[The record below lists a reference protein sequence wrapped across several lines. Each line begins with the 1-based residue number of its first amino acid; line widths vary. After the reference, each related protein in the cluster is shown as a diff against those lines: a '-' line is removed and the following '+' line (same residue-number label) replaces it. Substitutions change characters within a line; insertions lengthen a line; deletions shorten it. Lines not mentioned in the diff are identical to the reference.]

1 MTFREI
7 DRDSTQIK
15 LIASIFI
22 YMIIVVNRAM
32 EFALASREACK
43 IKCLATFHLKAH

>member
-7 DRDSTQIK
+7 DCDSTQVK

-32 EFALASREACK
+32 EFALAKLESK
-43 IKCLATFHLKAH
+43 IKI